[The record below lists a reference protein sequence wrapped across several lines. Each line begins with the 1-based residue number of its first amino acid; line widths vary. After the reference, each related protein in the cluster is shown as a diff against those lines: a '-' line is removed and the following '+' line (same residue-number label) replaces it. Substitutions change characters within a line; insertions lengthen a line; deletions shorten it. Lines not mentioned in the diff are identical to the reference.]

1 VPAYPS
7 GADMV
12 KRSGVSLMLF
22 GRGRP
27 VGVIVGR
34 GAVVAGRV
42 VVTAAEGGVATGVGT
57 GVNVGVGCTACC
69 VQPAAAI
76 MTSITEI
83 RVTDNEIFI
92 LSDIQGACYTL
103 RYFTTLETNRTSCFC
118 KKKYA
123 LEDLLLN
130 NNHRE
135 GRPCSH
141 FYSSSSSSLRWS
153 SS

>member
-1 VPAYPS
+1 MVVPIYPS
-7 GADMV
+7 GAEMV

-27 VGVIVGR
+27 VGVIVGM

-76 MTSITEI
+76 MTSIAEI

-92 LSDIQGACYTL
+92 LSDIQGSCYTL
-103 RYFTTLETNRTSCFC
+103 RYFTTLETNRTSCF
-118 KKKYA
+118 
-123 LEDLLLN
+123 L
-130 NNHRE
+130 
-135 GRPCSH
+135 
-141 FYSSSSSSLRWS
+141 
-153 SS
+153 